1 MGVSDWVCERCKS
14 INRQRTV
21 TCYSCGA
28 SRGAVPFGEI
38 GGDATRGAGPA
49 AAAEAGDSLADEAL
63 SAAAVGSPVEPA
75 GASNLVGGVAGGL
88 VAGAIG
94 AGIWYAIVTMTE
106 FQVGL
111 VAVAV
116 GWLVGQG
123 VVLGARGRGSIL
135 LIPVSVVL
143 TLLAL
148 ATSEYLIVHHYISQE
163 FVDVPFP
170 SLELAID
177 FVTISIE
184 EDPITLLFWGIA
196 LIPAVSVPWGL
207 VSRSAG

>member
-1 MGVSDWVCERCKS
+1 MDVGDWVCERCKS
-14 INRQRTV
+14 INRDRTV
-21 TCYSCGA
+21 TCYSCGS
-28 SRGAVPFGEI
+28 SRGAVPI
-38 GGDATRGAGPA
+38 GDPGSEATPVAARA
-49 AAAEAGDSLADEAL
+49 AADDSLAGEAL
-63 SAAAVGSPVEPA
+63 SAAMASPVTPA
-75 GASNLVGGVAGGL
+75 GAGNLVGGVVGGVIAAG
-88 VAGAIG
+88 VA
-94 AGIWYAIVTMTE
+94 AGVWYAIVTITE

-116 GWLVGQG
+116 GWIVGQG

-135 LIPVSVVL
+135 FIPVSVVL

-148 ATSEYLIVHHYISQE
+148 ATSEYLIVHHYVSQE